1 MKKLCLLLAVVCATW
16 NTLSASDSASDRVV
30 KGNMVYTYRLYDE
43 GNKVCQLSTKDGV
56 VIIGYDRDYSNIEY
70 VETAGKETYN
80 GFIVEKTIGKKK
92 KYGFCNMD
100 GKELLPPIY
109 KAELQLFVNGAIG
122 YKVKKPIFDYK
133 TDYVKPHVYAHSY
146 YNAAMKSINDKNKA
160 LEYLKRSIYHDDYPF
175 NTSLYQIGHYYAFGC
190 FDESRQDYRDDSSS
204 LKSNVYRKHKKPI
217 NTSIAMEYLNNSLL
231 LCTADVFADKD
242 AWTYNPQ
249 KAIRVYYE
257 SLSPKGNLGKD
268 AKIVSEK
275 IGKIFNADM
284 NFDFDTE
291 YYFLQTYKNILGEKD
306 AETVEFLYSV
316 KGLDSIASIVD
327 KIPHGHKSALLNMT
341 DLTNQDLLYMGINK
355 FKSRQFGEAL
365 YYFRRGALHNDEQ
378 CYTMSVMC
386 LDSIA
391 KRYYPE
397 GANYALALVL
407 SDPESFPYGNNNGKF
422 AKKEKEF
429 RDYYAAILKIM
440 EEEEERKRLER
451 QERARQQ
458 QLANEQRANA
468 IIGSLI
474 QGLAQG
480 IQTYYNAK
488 AVSSYNNKRNT
499 SRASST
505 GSALNIQIPEAFNPA
520 RVAAM
525 SKPVYSYDANGNM
538 MVSYPGFAQALG
550 EMNAAIQQTT
560 NAASSQLMATGDPYY
575 IAKAQS
581 LQAMARTNQNTL
593 GFDQQFWS
601 TPMYPV
607 SIDNRSSENEDS
619 HEESDN
625 TVRTNNVAKSK
636 DSYST
641 TENNTSYS
649 NNTNSRSN
657 DTNRQVERNRNTSR
671 TTVSNSTKDTFA
683 PHKIKTVNLYRRN
696 VDKAVVVFRNIE
708 LYRQGASYYVMIGNT
723 KYPLGYSNWS
733 RFNRSI
739 TYGHKNYYLDM

>member
-1 MKKLCLLLAVVCATW
+1 MFICET
-16 NTLSASDSASDRVV
+16 
-30 KGNMVYTYRLYDE
+30 
-43 GNKVCQLSTKDGV
+43 
-56 VIIGYDRDYSNIEY
+56 IIFN
-70 VETAGKETYN
+70 
-80 GFIVEKTIGKKK
+80 
-92 KYGFCNMD
+92 
-100 GKELLPPIY
+100 
-109 KAELQLFVNGAIG
+109 
-122 YKVKKPIFDYK
+122 
-133 TDYVKPHVYAHSY
+133 
-146 YNAAMKSINDKNKA
+146 
-160 LEYLKRSIYHDDYPF
+160 YLK
-175 NTSLYQIGHYYAFGC
+175 YYWV
-190 FDESRQDYRDDSSS
+190 YDSQ
-204 LKSNVYRKHKKPI
+204 NE
-217 NTSIAMEYLNNSLL
+217 N
-231 LCTADVFADKD
+231 
-242 AWTYNPQ
+242 
-249 KAIRVYYE
+249 
-257 SLSPKGNLGKD
+257 
-268 AKIVSEK
+268 
-275 IGKIFNADM
+275 
-284 NFDFDTE
+284 
-291 YYFLQTYKNILGEKD
+291 
-306 AETVEFLYSV
+306 
-316 KGLDSIASIVD
+316 
-327 KIPHGHKSALLNMT
+327 
-341 DLTNQDLLYMGINK
+341 
-355 FKSRQFGEAL
+355 
-365 YYFRRGALHNDEQ
+365 
-378 CYTMSVMC
+378 
-386 LDSIA
+386 
-391 KRYYPE
+391 
-397 GANYALALVL
+397 
-407 SDPESFPYGNNNGKF
+407 KF

-474 QGLAQG
+474 QGLGQG

-488 AVSSYNNKRNT
+488 AVSSYNNKKNT

-581 LQAMARTNQNTL
+581 LQGMARTNQNML

-607 SIDNRSSENEDS
+607 SIDNSSSENEDS

-625 TVRTNNVAKSK
+625 TVKTNNVAKSK
-636 DSYST
+636 DSYNT
-641 TENNTSYS
+641 TNNNSSNS
-649 NNTNSRSN
+649 NNSN
-657 DTNRQVERNRNTSR
+657 LNRNVTNRENKTSR
-671 TTVSNSTKDTFA
+671 TSVSNSTKDTFA

-739 TYGHKNYYLDM
+739 TYGHENYYLDM